1 MTQIPSYLDLP
12 VGPTPTPRMIS
23 EATPEKEDLGT
34 PSFMDVFEDVTIASR
49 IVDYFYRP
57 SKRDPNFKISPN
69 FLEKYGRN
77 LPANLVEKL
86 ADSESEEEF
95 LYRYRTIRDRLKT
108 QQKLADMGLTGMA
121 YQFGVAMLDPA
132 FLVAAPVA
140 GLAIGSK
147 AVATGVTATRTVR
160 AQAALRGLGISA
172 AVDVP
177 LEGVRLVM
185 DPLTDGEDFVINT
198 LASMGLGT
206 GLSAAFPTM
215 AGFKSGWKKQV
226 ELERMRIAADVEK
239 ANLDEMLAA
248 ITPENAANIKETAQ
262 RRGLDTE
269 GKETGEIVRELMA
282 LEARIGPGTMGP
294 FLSEEGTTRY
304 INGLSKKD
312 LFAEAKARGIETSRL
327 VTPSAGKFKYQ
338 PAVVDVNKKIYY
350 HGTGTLNLSK
360 ETIDPFMTRID
371 GLFGSGLYLTDDI
384 DVAKGYAKSRGKK
397 SGTPTVY
404 ELNLNTQK
412 LLDLEQP
419 LSSDEGRLFIDA
431 LHENEFSVTK
441 SLDMEDFEDTLN
453 SLRKNKDA
461 TISDAYRAFTSEVP
475 SDVLMDEVGDAVGDM
490 IEKLRGLGYEGYTHI
505 GGKIVGKKKHNVLIL
520 FDPSDQVMRSRR
532 NPINTME
539 YTGGNFKTPKKVPRS
554 VKELREELIAAR
566 RDDFEIDN
574 QSVAAMITAI
584 NESSDELKDQLKLMR
599 FSVEDYAKEL
609 SKEIPKESIYSKF
622 INSGPKLK
630 PLAVMARR
638 SENERVRDFFSILV
652 EDPTGSPRIDIETVV
667 YANRQTAM
675 GNYQKARLA
684 IERRNGR
691 KALKDFDANVAEAV
705 RTGKKLD
712 GLEGKAVQ
720 AVREFFGGLATFAEE
735 SGIAGFRNFVDN
747 NYVPRRAVAR
757 KVNEAIEKFGEVEV
771 RRLLTNAL
779 RANNPD
785 MADKKVSAVV
795 NGWFKYS
802 QDPNGYVNARVTGKN
817 SQQKLDAMRRVLNR
831 SKITKDEV
839 EEILDFFI
847 PKSNDPH
854 LGMTNKRINFNEA
867 TAIEVAGKGVLKF
880 SDLLDNDM
888 TLLMEQYATRVLGS
902 AELTKM
908 AKALDIDVQGTG
920 ATVPTRQDMIAWMEK
935 GEGGLSDEM
944 KAGFEVAYNAIMGLS
959 QGNLSDKSRRALRF
973 LQDYAFIQSM
983 GNVGVAQLPELANS
997 TISNGLRATLQSVP
1011 RLRKLV
1017 RQAANGQ
1024 LSDEVL
1030 EEIDS
1035 FVRAGDMLD
1044 EGFTRSY
1051 RVHEDVGFEESGL
1064 GDVGSGIRRTGK
1076 AFMKGA
1082 RTVASGAPVSVAG
1095 RGLTLNPFG
1104 IGPMD
1109 ELLRNG
1115 HVMATLQ
1122 NWVNMAYRV
1131 KDGKRVTN
1139 NFWSKSRKRFE
1150 YLGFTD
1156 EETDTILE
1164 ALADPNVTPI
1174 TKGLLG
1180 KNIVK
1185 LNLSAM
1191 DDGLRNKLVF
1201 ALRRDLD
1208 RVIQRNKIGNLSPWM
1223 SHPMANVFLQFR
1235 KFAINATNKQ
1245 LVYNLQMM
1253 DGKAGATFLSTAL
1266 LGTLGY
1272 IITTEI
1278 GATKFSGKELREYKE
1293 EAYGSKEFIGI
1304 EVPKLM
1310 IAGVIRSGM
1319 SGIIPA
1325 VASPISQII
1334 DPEEEDIFNTYR
1346 TSGYGVN
1353 LFSFDNTPGGA
1364 LITGGYR
1371 SSKELIA
1378 ATLNAVSGGRVGN
1391 ELTEP
1396 ELRAILR
1403 LIPMRNTI
1411 FINELSKALIEQANL
1426 PERQK

>member
-34 PSFMDVFEDVTIASR
+34 PSFMDVFEDVSVTAR
-49 IVDYFYRP
+49 ILDYFYSP
-57 SKRDPNFKISPN
+57 SKPDPNFRISPDY
-69 FLEKYGRN
+69 LEKYGRN

-95 LYRYRTIRDRLKT
+95 LYRYRTMRDRLKT
-108 QQKLADMGLTGMA
+108 QEKLANMGLTGMA
-121 YQFGVAMLDPA
+121 YQFGVAMVDPA
-132 FLVAAPVA
+132 FLVAAPLA
-140 GLAIGSK
+140 GLAIGSR
-147 AVATGVTATRTVR
+147 AVAAGVTATRTVR
-160 AQAALRGLGISA
+160 AQAAMRGLGISA

-177 LEGVRLVM
+177 LEGVRWVM
-185 DPLTDGEDFVINT
+185 DPLTDGQDFVINT
-198 LASMGLGT
+198 LASMGMGT
-206 GLSAAFPTM
+206 GLSAAFPSM

-248 ITPENAANIKETAQ
+248 VSPENAAQIKETAQ
-262 RRGLDTE
+262 RKGLDTE

-282 LEARIGPGTMGP
+282 VEARRGPGTMGP

-312 LFAEAKARGIETSRL
+312 LFAEAKARGIETQRSL
-327 VTPSAGKFKYQ
+327 DTG
-338 PAVVDVNKKIYY
+338 KKI
-350 HGTGTLNLSK
+350 
-360 ETIDPFMTRID
+360 
-371 GLFGSGLYLTDDI
+371 
-384 DVAKGYAKSRGKK
+384 
-397 SGTPTVY
+397 
-404 ELNLNTQK
+404 
-412 LLDLEQP
+412 
-419 LSSDEGRLFIDA
+419 
-431 LHENEFSVTK
+431 
-441 SLDMEDFEDTLN
+441 
-453 SLRKNKDA
+453 
-461 TISDAYRAFTSEVP
+461 
-475 SDVLMDEVGDAVGDM
+475 
-490 IEKLRGLGYEGYTHI
+490 
-505 GGKIVGKKKHNVLIL
+505 
-520 FDPSDQVMRSRR
+520 
-532 NPINTME
+532 
-539 YTGGNFKTPKKVPRS
+539 PRS
-554 VKELREELIAAR
+554 AKELREELIAAR
-566 RDDFEIDN
+566 RDDFEIEN
-574 QSVAAMITAI
+574 QSVTALITAI

-609 SKEIPKESIYSKF
+609 SKEIPKESIFSRF

-691 KALKDFDANVAEAV
+691 KALKNFDANVAEAV

-720 AVREFFGGLATFAEE
+720 AVREFFGGLAAFAEE

-817 SQQKLDAMRRVLNR
+817 SQQKLDAMRGVLNR
-831 SKITKDEV
+831 SNITKDEV

-867 TAIEVAGKGVLKF
+867 TSIEVAGKGVLKF

-983 GNVGVAQLPELANS
+983 GNVGIAQLPELGNS
-997 TISNGLRATLQSVP
+997 AVSNGIRATLQSVP

-1044 EGFTRSY
+1044 EGFTRAY
-1051 RVHEDVGFEESGL
+1051 RIHDDVGLEESGL
-1064 GDVGSGIRRTGK
+1064 GDVGSGIRSTGK
-1076 AFMKGA
+1076 NLMQFG
-1082 RTVASGAPVSVAG
+1082 RTVASGAPISVAG
-1095 RGLTLNPFG
+1095 RGISLNIKG
-1104 IGPMD
+1104 IGPAD

-1115 HVMATLQ
+1115 HTLATLQ
-1122 NWVNMAYRV
+1122 NWVNLAYRV
-1131 KDGKRVTN
+1131 KDGKKVTN
-1139 NFWSKSRKRFE
+1139 TFWSKSRKRFE

-1164 ALADPNVTPI
+1164 ALADPNVTPV
-1174 TKGLLG
+1174 KQGLLG
-1180 KNIVK
+1180 KSIVK

-1201 ALRRDLD
+1201 ALRRDVD

-1235 KFAINATNKQ
+1235 KFALNATNKQ

-1272 IITTEI
+1272 MVTTEI
-1278 GATKFSGKELREYKE
+1278 GALKFTGKELREYKE
-1293 EAYGSKEFIGI
+1293 EAYGSKEFLGI
-1304 EVPKLM
+1304 EIPKLM

-1319 SGIIPA
+1319 SGILPA
-1325 VASPISQII
+1325 IMSPISQVI

-1346 TSGYGVN
+1346 TSGYGVD

-1364 LITGGYR
+1364 LITGGFR
-1371 SSKELIA
+1371 SSKELVA
-1378 ATLNAVSGGRVGN
+1378 ATLNAVSGGRMGN

-1403 LIPMRNTI
+1403 LLPMRNTI
-1411 FINELSKALIEQANL
+1411 IFNELSKALIEQANL